1 MDLPALH
8 IVGRRWGL
16 DLGCSYCRADKVQLT
31 EMSGTS
37 YSGCFVCLLWKGWL
51 NGSLVTNSTWKLTS
65 IYSHFLSIVLHSCLS
80 TKLVSR
86 VCPFQSWIP
95 LDFQQSAATN
105 TPSIPSK
112 QQVQSTCTSLFFFL
126 WYTQLKKKKKVTA
139 QEWFKCNA
147 QAISRRTYLS
157 THPGKNT
164 EHLSLETVPL
174 S

>member
-1 MDLPALH
+1 MLFIHHVWICQLYILWVDAEDLTWVVAT
-8 IVGRRWGL
+8 V
-16 DLGCSYCRADKVQLT
+16 VQLT

-112 QQVQSTCTSLFFFL
+112 FKAHVQVCFFSL
-126 WYTQLKKKKKVTA
+126 
-139 QEWFKCNA
+139 
-147 QAISRRTYLS
+147 I
-157 THPGKNT
+157 H
-164 EHLSLETVPL
+164 TV
-174 S
+174 

>member
-1 MDLPALH
+1 MIYSSRMDLPALH

-37 YSGCFVCLLWKGWL
+37 NSGCFVCLLWKGWL

-86 VCPFQSWIP
+86 VCPCQSWIP
-95 LDFQQSAATN
+95 LDFQQSAARN

-112 QQVQSTCTSLFFFL
+112 QRVQSTCTSLVFFFDIHS
-126 WYTQLKKKKKVTA
+126 KKKRSNSASVIQVQCTGN
-139 QEWFKCNA
+139 F
-147 QAISRRTYLS
+147 
-157 THPGKNT
+157 
-164 EHLSLETVPL
+164 
-174 S
+174 

>member
-8 IVGRRWGL
+8 ILGRRWGL

-37 YSGCFVCLLWKGWL
+37 NSGSFVCLLWKGWL

-80 TKLVSR
+80 TKFVSR

-112 QQVQSTCTSLFFFL
+112 QQVQSTCTSLLSFFDIHR
-126 WYTQLKKKKKVTA
+126 KEEKEVTA
-139 QEWFKCNA
+139 QVWFKCNA

>member
-16 DLGCSYCRADKVQLT
+16 DLGCSYCRTAKVQLT

-86 VCPFQSWIP
+86 VCPFQKWIP

-112 QQVQSTCTSLFFFL
+112 QQVQRTCTSLFVFSL
-126 WYTQLKKKKKVTA
+126 IHTVKKRS
-139 QEWFKCNA
+139 NS
-147 QAISRRTYLS
+147 ISVIQVQCT
-157 THPGKNT
+157 GNF
-164 EHLSLETVPL
+164 
-174 S
+174 